1 MLTDQEE
8 LQESLN
14 TQEKLPEFNNF
25 SISYAIHMHPITQLK
40 SPDLLD
46 EAKNSLFEITCQI
59 LYAALPLI
67 LCF

>member
-40 SPDLLD
+40 SPTLSVDLFFIEKLKMD
-46 EAKNSLFEITCQI
+46 T
-59 LYAALPLI
+59 
-67 LCF
+67 